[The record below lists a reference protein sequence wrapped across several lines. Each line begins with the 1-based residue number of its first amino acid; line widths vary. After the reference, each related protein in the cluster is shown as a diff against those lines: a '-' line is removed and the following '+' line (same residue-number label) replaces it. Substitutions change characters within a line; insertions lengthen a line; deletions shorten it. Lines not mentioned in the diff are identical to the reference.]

1 MLSFYPSIELDT
13 ALRVKIGHLQGVREK
28 LPFSEVVEDP
38 SKSLSFMGSPS
49 PTSLYVE
56 IQVFGNANP
65 LCLPVRTVYK
75 PPPPSHRASSVKS
88 HQWNEWVELPILISQ
103 LPRDSLL
110 LLTVRGPSGKAR
122 SQIYCGCV
130 APLFASNGAMHQGR
144 QKLQAV
150 LDTDPKFLLRK
161 ALEDMQNPESA
172 NEKDSIDELDRLE
185 KLMQAHQ
192 TGQIPAIEWLDNLV
206 FRRIE
211 SLNSA
216 NCLSGKQ
223 QNHYLFIETPLWDH
237 DIVWM
242 PRRYS
247 SSFKSVVFSNSQQ
260 LSTSVSLFSQAGDR
274 GFVLG
279 QHNLASNGA
288 PKILNDNQLPRPINK
303 AASRALRNSEDEPEE
318 VDEDNHIIAV
328 YDPDFDTDTPIEAKY
343 RRLVRLSTTDRDM
356 RPTAKV
362 RDELERI
369 IMYSPVHELS
379 SDDKILLW
387 KYRYHLTKR
396 KNALTKFVK
405 SVSWDDEIEAKQAI
419 EVLQLWVDIDV
430 ADALE
435 LLGPEIKNAQVRA
448 YAVDRLRTA
457 ADHDLELYLL
467 QLVEALKFE
476 PWAGSSIKSY
486 LARFLENRAV
496 LNAALG
502 NFFYWYVSV
511 QSMDRN
517 YGASVYQPILRHYLA
532 SLPHDSSQSQQIQNQ
547 STPLMPVVSATQQ
560 ESVSLKQ
567 VKAQVKFM
575 NKLLELAKV
584 VKTSKETRPKKVQQ
598 MRAWIADPRNE
609 LVKFNGVRLPLDPL
623 VTVVGCEAEQCTVFK
638 SSMLPLK
645 IVLKTATGDP
655 YPLIFKSGDDLRQ
668 DQLVMQIIQL
678 MDQLLRKE
686 NLDLK
691 LMPYRIL
698 ATSMTDGAIQFVPNS
713 ETLAHVLAQHHGIL
727 PFLRLHAADE
737 SSPLGVRA
745 DVMDN
750 FVRSTAGYAVITYL
764 LGVGDRHLD
773 NLLIDHDGHFFH
785 IDFGYILGKDPK
797 PFPPMIKLPIQL
809 IDGMGDINSE
819 NYTRFRSYC
828 FTAFTT
834 LRKSANLILALFN
847 LMTESTIPNILLE
860 REQAVHKVEERF
872 CLEMSEEE
880 AILHFQSLINDSVNA
895 FLPMVIDRLHSLA
908 QYWRA

>member
-1 MLSFYPSIELDT
+1 MISFYPSIELDT
-13 ALRVKIGHLQGVREK
+13 ALRVKIGHLQGIREK
-28 LPFSEVVEDP
+28 LPFSKVVEDP
-38 SKSLSFMGSPS
+38 SKSLSFMGSAS

-65 LCLPVRTVYK
+65 ICLPVRTTYK
-75 PPPPSHRASSVKS
+75 PPPPPHRASAVKS

-110 LLTVRGPSGKAR
+110 LLTVRGPSGKSR

-130 APLFASNGAMHQGR
+130 TPLFASNGTLHQGR
-144 QKLQAV
+144 QKLQV
-150 LDTDPKFLLRK
+150 ELDTDSKFLLRQ
-161 ALEDMQNPESA
+161 ALDNVRNPEKASEENA
-172 NEKDSIDELDRLE
+172 IGELDRLE

-192 TGQIPAIEWLDNLV
+192 TGQIPSIEWLDNLV

-211 SLNSA
+211 NLNSA
-216 NCLSGKQ
+216 NCMNIKQ
-223 QNHYLFIETPLWDH
+223 QNHFLFIETPLWDH

-242 PRRYS
+242 PRKYS
-247 SSFKSVVFSNSQQ
+247 SSSKSVVFSNSQQ
-260 LSTSVSLFSQAGDR
+260 LSTSVSLFTQAGDCD
-274 GFVLG
+274 FVLG
-279 QHNLASNGA
+279 QQTAA
-288 PKILNDNQLPRPINK
+288 PVKTLKSLNDNTNLRTNGKIN
-303 AASRALRNSEDEPEE
+303 SHVMLRSDDEPEDVAE
-318 VDEDNHIIAV
+318 EDQIIAV
-328 YDPDFDTDTPIEAKY
+328 YDPDFEMETPIEAKY
-343 RRLVRLSTTDRDM
+343 RRLVRLSTTYRDM

-369 IMYSPVHELS
+369 ITYSPVHELS

-419 EVLQLWVDIDV
+419 EVLQLWADIDV

-435 LLGPEIKNAQVRA
+435 LLGPEVKNAQVRA

-476 PWAGSSIKSY
+476 PWVGSPIKSY

-511 QSMDRN
+511 QSMDRH

-532 SLPHDSSQSQQIQNQ
+532 SLPHGSLQSQQNQ
-547 STPLMPVVSATQQ
+547 SQSSTGTPVASSTQQ
-560 ESVSLKQ
+560 ESVTLKQ

-584 VKTSKETRPKKVQQ
+584 VKTSKETRPRKVQQ

-609 LVKFNGVRLPLDPL
+609 LVKFSGVRLPLDPL
-623 VTVVGCEAEQCTVFK
+623 VTVVGCEAEECTIFK

-645 IVLKTATGDP
+645 IVLKTSTGDL
-655 YPLIFKSGDDLRQ
+655 YPLIFKIGDDLRQ

-691 LMPYRIL
+691 LSPYRIL

-713 ETLAHVLAQHHGIL
+713 ETLAHILGQHHGIL

-750 FVRSTAGYAVITYL
+750 FVRSAAGYAVITYL

-819 NYTRFRSYC
+819 NYMRFRSYC

-880 AILHFQSLINDSVNA
+880 AILHFQNLINDSVNA